1 MRVCRLFGSVRVCR
15 LFASVRVCKLFG
27 SVRVCKLFG
36 WSWASLLAL
45 GFLASRALPVCIF
58 DFGLCD
64 WSWFPGL
71 LLLLLLLG
79 SVAVAVAVVRPYI
92 TL

>member
-1 MRVCRLFGSVRVCR
+1 MRVRKLFGSVRVCR
-15 LFASVRVCKLFG
+15 
-27 SVRVCKLFG
+27 LFG

-58 DFGLCD
+58 GFGLCG

-79 SVAVAVAVVRPYI
+79 SVAVAVAVDFLSFSFSDTFRMGGDHEGYKAF
-92 TL
+92 